1 MSRAF
6 EAGISAKRH
15 FLQMVTSLGQDY
27 NSNRLL
33 NKLRKPLNTYLVVET
48 RRDHV
53 LEDALNQLWRRE
65 KRELLRPLKV
75 RLGTSEGEEGV
86 DHGGI
91 QLEFFRLVMAEALR
105 PEYGEFFWLK
115 ESFRG

>member
-6 EAGISAKRH
+6 EAGLSATRH
-15 FLQMVTSLGQDY
+15 FMQMVSTLGQDY
-27 NSNRLL
+27 NSARLL
-33 NKLRKPLNTYLVVET
+33 NRLRKPLNTYLVVEA
-48 RRDHV
+48 RRDCV
-53 LEDALNQLWRRE
+53 LEDALNQLWHRE

-91 QLEFFRLVMAEALR
+91 QMEFFHLVMAEALR
-105 PEYGEFFWLK
+105 PEYGKFSNPQTILY
-115 ESFRG
+115 